1 MKKQIKFT
9 SCILLLLF
17 ITFVLV
23 ACSDNTNESDNNDSA
38 TNEAAEESG
47 TAEDDNVTDDNKSD
61 ESTATDES
69 DENSNENDTDNNSSE
84 ESDTDSSDDSSV
96 ENEESND
103 SSSED
108 DDNALS
114 SYSSEEIEYA
124 RVWLQLGPNQD
135 IDELYVDHVPAG
147 TPLDPNDEENDVS
160 YPEDVIQV
168 SGSRIVDGMVTYSGN
183 GDGTINVYNIPY
195 GNRWYGGTPRP
206 DDIDLEDVKE
216 EMREMLENPELVS
229 IDPGDDEKVKNI
241 IEKMYIID

>member
-38 TNEAAEESG
+38 TNEAAEEPG

-124 RVWLQLGPNQD
+124 SVWLQLGPNQD

>member
-1 MKKQIKFT
+1 M
-9 SCILLLLF
+9 
-17 ITFVLV
+17 
-23 ACSDNTNESDNNDSA
+23 
-38 TNEAAEESG
+38 
-47 TAEDDNVTDDNKSD
+47 TDDNKSD

-69 DENSNENDTDNNSSE
+69 DENSSENDTDNNSSE

>member
-1 MKKQIKFT
+1 MKKQIKFA

-38 TNEAAEESG
+38 TNEAAEEPG